1 MENYPDDIHEFIIEL
16 GLYLNENPDFWL
28 TNNVLQFMQYL
39 IEEELIYR
47 EEVTVH

>member
-1 MENYPDDIHEFIIEL
+1 MKDYPDDIHEFIIEL
-16 GLYLNENPDFWL
+16 GLYLNGTPEAWL
-28 TNNVLQFMQYL
+28 SSDVLQFMHFL